1 MDLDSDASSIPARG
15 KASSS
20 KAKPKAK
27 PKGKQALVSF
37 QYRIAAN
44 KLTLQFDDG
53 SDDDDSVEEVLP
65 AKKSRAPAKKP
76 AARAPAK
83 TTAASRAKAA
93 KGPTQ
98 TQSQLSFSRGGR
110 GKTSNPIELSDEDD

>member
-37 QYRIAAN
+37 ERRESVN
-44 KLTLQFDDG
+44 KLTPQFDEG

-65 AKKSRAPAKKP
+65 AKKTRAPAKRP
-76 AARAPAK
+76 AAKAPAK

-98 TQSQLSFSRGGR
+98 TQSQLPFSRGGR